1 MGYVRKGLEEPPQR
15 EPGRGRG
22 VLGGSPHP
30 PHPAGQEAPNL
41 EEEEEEGRVKQTGVT
56 RAGPPREGEDTLW
69 HASILSHTLQMQVA
83 GGSTCCTRERR
94 RSKRR
99 QRGRLPR
106 KSQEPHISKRA
117 PQVTQP
123 VCTLQPRISRQ
134 PPSYLRPWVPP
145 FSSPP
150 FFSTLFPS
158 SSFLITGSSLRA
170 ACRGGARNAALPA
183 NRHLTASHWSSACV
197 L

>member
-1 MGYVRKGLEEPPQR
+1 M
-15 EPGRGRG
+15 
-22 VLGGSPHP
+22 
-30 PHPAGQEAPNL
+30 
-41 EEEEEEGRVKQTGVT
+41 KQTGES
-56 RAGPPREGEDTLW
+56 RGLGHRERETIHGGT
-69 HASILSHTLQMQVA
+69 HPFSHTRCRCKSLMVPRAALVRGSAQR
-83 GGSTCCTRERR
+83 GG
-94 RSKRR
+94 
-99 QRGRLPR
+99 QRGRLAR

-123 VCTLQPRISRQ
+123 VCTLSPRVSGA

-145 FSSPP
+145 SSSRP

-158 SSFLITGSSLRA
+158 SSFLITGSSSPA

-183 NRHLTASHWSSACV
+183 NRHLSASHWPGPCM